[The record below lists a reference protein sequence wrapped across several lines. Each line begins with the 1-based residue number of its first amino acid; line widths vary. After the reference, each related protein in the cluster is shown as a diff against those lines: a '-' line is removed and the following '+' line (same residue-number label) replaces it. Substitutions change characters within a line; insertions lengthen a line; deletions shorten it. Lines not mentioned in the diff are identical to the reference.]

1 MISDGFLPS
10 RSAFFTVLN
19 AKGFAMQEVR
29 RSWTA
34 MRTSAWDA
42 NELLDNWQLYVA
54 SENQWRVHRHEGLQA
69 VSVDMIGVW
78 RPHLKVWAGKHFHS
92 LAQRALPAVVFGV
105 MVVAGEVKGKQT
117 PLLRRIVRCELQ
129 VEKVTFR
136 MQLLCE
142 AKKRLL
148 PEHVMVIDA
157 EFEVSG
163 MQSAGIERFVVRVA
177 CNSTTR
183 RNQLPMYK
191 GVGRKAQY
199 GELVRP
205 LERKRKGKKIAAS
218 QPDVESHFVHAWPQL
233 VLPQTCIATD
243 ALTFSI
249 YVFHDPLYKQ
259 ALVLATNLCK
269 TNAETVYHSYRNR

>member
-1 MISDGFLPS
+1 MTGF
-10 RSAFFTVLN
+10 
-19 AKGFAMQEVR
+19 
-29 RSWTA
+29 
-34 MRTSAWDA
+34 
-42 NELLDNWQLYVA
+42 WQ
-54 SENQWRVHRHEGLQA
+54 
-69 VSVDMIGVW
+69 
-78 RPHLKVWAGKHFHS
+78 PHLKGWARKHFHS

-117 PLLRRIVRCELQ
+117 PLLRRIVRCEPQ

-157 EFEVSG
+157 EFEVSE
-163 MQSAGIERFVVRVA
+163 MQSAGIERFVVRMA
-177 CNSTTR
+177 CSSTTR

-191 GVGRKAQY
+191 RVGRKAQY

-205 LERKRKGKKIAAS
+205 LERKRKDKKIAAS
-218 QPDVESHFVHAWPQL
+218 QPDVESHFVHEGRKVVVHAWPQL
-233 VLPQTCIATD
+233 VLPQTCVATD

-259 ALVLATNLCK
+259 SLVLATNLCK